1 MLSEGMIW
9 LVRSCPYNAKSSFG
23 TLCVKSTKMTMSV
36 SAESAG
42 DEEVLQ
48 AARKADHVR
57 MAGRM
62 QATDRRSRKSGGPI
76 NVAPHRCP
84 RRPPATSSVSEIP
97 DLFGRS
103 AEASVDETACWSDG
117 IKPPVHSFA
126 PAPAQSGFS
135 PFLSPR

>member
-36 SAESAG
+36 SEESAG

-62 QATDRRSRKSGGPI
+62 QATDRRSRKSGVPLMWPLIAVQGDL
-76 NVAPHRCP
+76 
-84 RRPPATSSVSEIP
+84 RPPVQFRKFRISSEDRRRHQLTKLHVG
-97 DLFGRS
+97 LT
-103 AEASVDETACWSDG
+103 V
-117 IKPPVHSFA
+117 
-126 PAPAQSGFS
+126 
-135 PFLSPR
+135 